1 MGSSAFVLAHYELA
15 AYHHL
20 LHLVA
25 DTHTCDLLQVLQTC
39 QNLVLDLELHLHAES
54 GALLDG
60 EWLAL
65 EGLKGARRL
74 EVDDDVGT
82 AIDFETERVDDAFA
96 GVVGV

>member
-1 MGSSAFVLAHYELA
+1 
-15 AYHHL
+15 
-20 LHLVA
+20 
-25 DTHTCDLLQVLQTC
+25 
-39 QNLVLDLELHLHAES
+39 VLDLELHLHAES
-54 GALLDG
+54 GALFDG